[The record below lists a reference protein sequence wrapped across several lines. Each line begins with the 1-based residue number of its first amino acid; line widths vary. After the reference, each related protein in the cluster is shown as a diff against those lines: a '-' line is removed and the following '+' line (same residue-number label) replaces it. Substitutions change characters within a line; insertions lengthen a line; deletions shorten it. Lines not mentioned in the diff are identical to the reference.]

1 LRGFHVAYLYRR
13 YAVECLKLRVVAKDE
28 RARELLLAMAS
39 IWTEL
44 AEKNSRPGDRQLQ
57 RPPQED
63 PRR

>member
-1 LRGFHVAYLYRR
+1 MSAYLYRR
-13 YAVECLKLRVVAKDE
+13 YAVECLKLRAVAKDE

-44 AEKNSRPGDRQLQ
+44 AEKTGRPGEQPLQ

-63 PRR
+63 PRW